1 MSPISIIYE
10 NNEIYLINKPAGVP
24 VQGGEGIAHPLDDE
38 FSKQVGFRVHLVHR
52 LDKETAG
59 ILIVAKTSEAA
70 AKWIKLIAGPLVSK
84 EYTAICIG
92 EPVVNGKKAS
102 SGTIK
107 GVVEAHGREQSAE
120 THFVVEKT
128 AVVSAPVAAVT
139 VPEVEQNGVPVASKK
154 VAQPKP
160 ATLLQTTAPVASKDA
175 VPSKPVTLSLLHITL
190 GTGRMHQ
197 IRIQLAGAKA
207 PIAADDMHGDFKA
220 NKLLRK
226 VGIKRLQ
233 LAAVKLTIPLDGKQQ
248 TFTIPLPEHMQQT
261 VDSYFSK

>member
-1 MSPISIIYE
+1 MTPISILFE
-10 NNEIYLINKPAGVP
+10 NDEIFLINKPAGVP
-24 VQGGEGIAHPLDDE
+24 VQGGEGIAHPLDDA

-84 EYTAICIG
+84 EYRAICIG
-92 EPVVNGKKAS
+92 EPLVNGKKVP
-102 SGTIK
+102 SGTIR
-107 GVVEAHGREQSAE
+107 GIVEAHGREQSAE

-128 AVVSAPVAAVT
+128 ASVVAES
-139 VPEVEQNGVPVASKK
+139 
-154 VAQPKP
+154 
-160 ATLLQTTAPVASKDA
+160 
-175 VPSKPVTLSLLHITL
+175 PVTISLLHITL

-207 PIAADDMHGDFKA
+207 PIAADDMHGDFKI
-220 NKLLRK
+220 NKILRK
-226 VGIKRLQ
+226 AGIKRLQ
-233 LAAVKLTIPLDGKQQ
+233 LAAVKLTIPLEGKQR

-261 VDSYFSK
+261 VDAYFSQK

>member
-10 NNEIYLINKPAGVP
+10 NNEIYLVNKPAGVP

-92 EPVVNGKKAS
+92 EPVVNGKKAA

-128 AVVSAPVAAVT
+128 ATVASPALLAHETVSPADGVSVAAAN
-139 VPEVEQNGVPVASKK
+139 VPS
-154 VAQPKP
+154 
-160 ATLLQTTAPVASKDA
+160 
-175 VPSKPVTLSLLHITL
+175 SKPVTLSLLHITL

-226 VGIKRLQ
+226 AGIKRLQ
-233 LAAVKLTIPLDGKQQ
+233 LAAVKLTIPVDGKQR

-261 VDSYFSK
+261 VDAFFAK

>member
-10 NNEIYLINKPAGVP
+10 NNEIYLVNKPAGVP

-92 EPVVNGKKAS
+92 EPVVNGKKAA

-128 AVVSAPVAAVT
+128 ATVTSPALLAHET
-139 VPEVEQNGVPVASKK
+139 VPPAAGAATAATNVPS
-154 VAQPKP
+154 
-160 ATLLQTTAPVASKDA
+160 
-175 VPSKPVTLSLLHITL
+175 SKPVTLSLLHITL

-226 VGIKRLQ
+226 AGIKRLQ
-233 LAAVKLTIPLDGKQQ
+233 LAAVKLTIPVDGKQR

-261 VDSYFSK
+261 VDTFFAQ